1 MTCMTEP
8 MCCGCAQHTPFSQQR
23 MDTSEIC
30 MHYNS
35 HLVGQADCVL
45 ISLPSGCVGAWV
57 RGCVGA
63 CVRGCLRAC
72 GGEVWWG
79 ELENIHD
86 IAQPT
91 NLEQMLLQ
99 INVGASLRAARR
111 ATQTCKG
118 RCKHTAV
125 LQWLCGRG
133 ATSSAE
139 WPFLRASGGGARNFN
154 ICTFALSARL
164 VVSPAVNQGHPIL
177 TMLSL
182 LKALECN

>member
-1 MTCMTEP
+1 MTDSP
-8 MCCGCAQHTPFSQQR
+8 MCFGCAQHTPFSQQR

-45 ISLPSGCVGAWV
+45 VSLPSGCVGAWV

-63 CVRGCLRAC
+63 WVLACVRW
-72 GGEVWWG
+72 GGVVGRTG
-79 ELENIHD
+79 EQLVHD

-133 ATSSAE
+133 ATSSAV
-139 WPFLRASGGGARNFN
+139 WPFVRAGGGGARNFN

-164 VVSPAVNQGHPIL
+164 
-177 TMLSL
+177 M
-182 LKALECN
+182 